1 MMVNRPS
8 GALDKCSPTWAGRV
22 KLKTETTMAKVEI
35 YENVMS
41 TPEKALF
48 IKKTTR
54 KVDGGGTEI
63 TLGVATPSEIARER
77 APSK

>member
-1 MMVNRPS
+1 
-8 GALDKCSPTWAGRV
+8 
-22 KLKTETTMAKVEI
+22 MAKVEI